1 VSSVISGYAPDGR
14 ADRAEGKQMPN
25 TLFNVPHRRGLR
37 QAFFARPALPR
48 DPVSSKADAGGPR
61 QVFFVCPARS
71 LFPAARLRRAATL
84 VFLAALALWA
94 GIVPAG
100 AEPVRVVYGFD
111 REFAPF
117 TYEEEGGKPA
127 GFEIE
132 LVDAVFR
139 GTEAEVF
146 HRPMPWSRIGL
157 ELGNGGI
164 NLTTGMVRTEQ
175 RAKLYLFSEIS
186 LFRLQIRLF
195 TKLYNRRP
203 SIDLLRGQTVAVE
216 QGSYPD
222 TLLEQYGGFN
232 IKEFKSRAEAVR
244 ALHND
249 EVQAYCGPVQ
259 NTYFLINK
267 QRYGAITTI
276 GTPLGITEMR
286 AAFNRSRGDI
296 QSLFDEGL
304 RRVVASGEYDRLY
317 RKWFVRE
324 LNDREKDL
332 LLRAATAAAV
342 PAYAPYGRKGS
353 GAAVL
358 TASGKVYAACNMEN
372 ADPLLNLSALRGAVA
387 KAVSDGEFELCAALL
402 TDTSGTPLKFSP
414 EDLQVL
420 SEFGRG
426 VLILTGKAQGG
437 LESVMLSRLLP
448 NPVYRDVEGTRPDAA
463 ETH

>member
-1 VSSVISGYAPDGR
+1 
-14 ADRAEGKQMPN
+14 M
-25 TLFNVPHRRGLR
+25 
-37 QAFFARPALPR
+37 
-48 DPVSSKADAGGPR
+48 
-61 QVFFVCPARS
+61 
-71 LFPAARLRRAATL
+71 
-84 VFLAALALWA
+84 
-94 GIVPAG
+94 
-100 AEPVRVVYGFD
+100 RVVYGFD

-146 HRPMPWSRIGL
+146 HRPMQWSRIGL

-175 RAKLYLFSEIS
+175 RAKLYLFSEQP

-203 SIDLLRGQTVAVE
+203 SIDLLRGQEVAVE

-232 IKEFKSRAEAVR
+232 IKKFKSRAAAVR

-249 EVQAYCGPVQ
+249 ETQAYCGPVQ

-296 QSLFDEGL
+296 KSLFDEGL

-324 LNDREKDL
+324 LNDREKEL
-332 LLRAATAAAV
+332 MLRAAISAAV
-342 PAYAPYGRKGS
+342 PAYVPYGRKGS

-372 ADPLLNLSALRGAVA
+372 ADPRLNLSALRGAVA
-387 KAVSDGEFELCAALL
+387 KAVSDGEFELRAALL
-402 TDTSGTPLKFSP
+402 TDPSGTPLKFSP

-448 NPVYRDVEGTRPDAA
+448 NPVYRDVEGVRPVAA
-463 ETH
+463 EKH

>member
-1 VSSVISGYAPDGR
+1 MFRRRVAAGTER
-14 ADRAEGKQMPN
+14 KQMPDI
-25 TLFNVPHRRGLR
+25 LFTIAHSRGLR
-37 QAFFARPALPR
+37 QAFPVRPERP
-48 DPVSSKADAGGPR
+48 S
-61 QVFFVCPARS
+61 RS
-71 LFPAARLRRAATL
+71 ASRPRRAA
-84 VFLAALALWA
+84 VFIFLALFVLWVGA
-94 GIVPAG
+94 APSG

-117 TYEEEGGKPA
+117 TYEEAGGKPA

-132 LVDAVFR
+132 LVEAVFQ
-139 GTEAEVF
+139 GTEAELF

-175 RAKLYLFSEIS
+175 RSRQYLFSDLP

-203 SIDLLRGQTVAVE
+203 SIDMLRGQEVSVA
-216 QGSYPD
+216 QSSYSD
-222 TLLEQYGGFN
+222 ALLERYGGFN
-232 IKEFKSRAEAVR
+232 IKKFKSRAEAVR
-244 ALHND
+244 ALNND

-259 NTYFLINK
+259 NTYYLINK
-267 QRYGAITTI
+267 RRYGAITTV

-286 AAFNRSRGDI
+286 AAFNRERGDI
-296 QSLFDEGL
+296 QNMFDAGL
-304 RRVVASGEYDRLY
+304 RRIVASGEYDRLY

-324 LNDREKDL
+324 LNEQEKSL
-332 LLRAATAAAV
+332 MLSAATAAAV
-342 PAYAPYGRKGS
+342 PSYVPYGREGS

-358 TASGKVYAACNMEN
+358 TASGKVYAACSMEN

-387 KAVSDGEFELCAALL
+387 RAVSDGEFELRAALL
-402 TDTSGTPLKFSP
+402 TDAAGKPLGLSP

-426 VLILTGKAQGG
+426 VLILAGNDKGG
-437 LESVMLSRLLP
+437 FDSVMLAQLLP
-448 NPVYRDVEGTRPDAA
+448 NPVRRDVVNSPPPVPR
-463 ETH
+463 

>member
-1 VSSVISGYAPDGR
+1 MR
-14 ADRAEGKQMPN
+14 
-25 TLFNVPHRRGLR
+25 
-37 QAFFARPALPR
+37 FA
-48 DPVSSKADAGGPR
+48 
-61 QVFFVCPARS
+61 CPAR
-71 LFPAARLRRAATL
+71 FPFSAAGLLRAA
-84 VFLAALALWA
+84 VFAFLAALALWTGA
-94 GIVPAG
+94 VPAD

-132 LVDAVFR
+132 LVDAVFQ
-139 GTEAEVF
+139 GTGAQVF
-146 HRPMPWSRIGL
+146 HRPMPWSRVGL

-175 RAKLYLFSEIS
+175 RARLYLFSEYP

-203 SIDLLRGQTVAVE
+203 SVDLLRGQSVSVQ
-216 QGSYPD
+216 QGSYSD

-232 IKEFKSRAEAVR
+232 IKKFKSRAEAVR
-244 ALHND
+244 ALHSD

-267 QRYGAITTI
+267 QRYGAITTM

-332 LLRAATAAAV
+332 MLRAATSAAV
-342 PAYAPYGRKGS
+342 PAYVPYGRKGS

-358 TASGKVYAACNMEN
+358 TASGKVYTACNMEN
-372 ADPLLNLSALRGAVA
+372 ADPLLHLSALRGAVA
-387 KAVSDGEFELCAALL
+387 KAVSDGEFELRAALL
-402 TDTSGTPLKFSP
+402 TDPSGTPLTFSP

-426 VLILTGKAQGG
+426 VLILRGKAKDG
-437 LESVMLSRLLP
+437 LESVMLSQLLP
-448 NPVYRDVEGTRPDAA
+448 NPVRRDVEGMQSHAE

>member
-1 VSSVISGYAPDGR
+1 LPRESAQNK
-14 ADRAEGKQMPN
+14 AAA
-25 TLFNVPHRRGLR
+25 RGFGHKL
-37 QAFFARPALPR
+37 FARPARTPFSAT
-48 DPVSSKADAGGPR
+48 V
-61 QVFFVCPARS
+61 
-71 LFPAARLRRAATL
+71 LRRAAAL
-84 VFLAALALWA
+84 AFLAALALW
-94 GIVPAG
+94 IVTVPAE

-132 LVDAVFR
+132 LVSAVFH
-139 GTEAEVF
+139 GTGAEVF

-175 RAKLYLFSEIS
+175 RAKLYLFSEHP

-203 SIDLLRGQTVAVE
+203 SIDLLRGQAVAVE

-222 TLLEQYGGFN
+222 TLLEQYDGFN
-232 IKEFKSRAEAVR
+232 IKKFKSRAEAVR

-267 QRYGAITTI
+267 QRYGAITTV

-296 QSLFDEGL
+296 QNLFDEGM
-304 RRVVASGEYDRLY
+304 RRVVTSGEYDRLY

-332 LLRAATAAAV
+332 MLRAATDAAV
-342 PAYAPYGRKGS
+342 PAYVPYGHKGS

-358 TASGKVYAACNMEN
+358 TASGKVYAACNVEN

-387 KAVSDGEFELCAALL
+387 KAVSDGEFELRAALL
-402 TDTSGTPLKFSP
+402 TDPSGTPLKFAP

-426 VLILTGKAQGG
+426 VLILTGKGQGG
-437 LESVMLSRLLP
+437 LEIVMLSRLLP
-448 NPVYRDVEGTRPDAA
+448 NPVYRDVEGMQSDVAG
-463 ETH
+463 TH

>member
-1 VSSVISGYAPDGR
+1 
-14 ADRAEGKQMPN
+14 
-25 TLFNVPHRRGLR
+25 
-37 QAFFARPALPR
+37 
-48 DPVSSKADAGGPR
+48 
-61 QVFFVCPARS
+61 
-71 LFPAARLRRAATL
+71 
-84 VFLAALALWA
+84 
-94 GIVPAG
+94 
-100 AEPVRVVYGFD
+100 VVYGFD

-117 TYEEEGGKPA
+117 TYEEDGGKPA

-139 GTEAEVF
+139 GTKAEVF

-175 RAKLYLFSEIS
+175 RAKLYLFSEQE

-203 SIDLLRGQTVAVE
+203 SIDQLRGQAVAVE

-232 IKEFKSRAEAVR
+232 IKKFKSRAEAVR

-296 QSLFDEGL
+296 RSLFDEGL
-304 RRVVASGEYDRLY
+304 RQVVASGEYDRLY

-332 LLRAATAAAV
+332 MLRAATAAAV

-358 TASGKVYAACNMEN
+358 TASGKVYAACNVEN

-387 KAVSDGEFELCAALL
+387 KAVSDGEFELRAALL
-402 TDTSGTPLKFSP
+402 TDPSGAPLKFSP

-426 VLILTGKAQGG
+426 VLILTGKAKGG
-437 LESVMLSRLLP
+437 FESVMLSRLLP
-448 NPVYRDVEGTRPDAA
+448 NPVRRDVEGTRSGAA

>member
-1 VSSVISGYAPDGR
+1 
-14 ADRAEGKQMPN
+14 MPSIFTAIAHN
-25 TLFNVPHRRGLR
+25 LGCSQARLAGPASLR
-37 QAFFARPALPR
+37 
-48 DPVSSKADAGGPR
+48 PVAG
-61 QVFFVCPARS
+61 
-71 LFPAARLRRAATL
+71 LRRAAAL
-84 VFLAALALWA
+84 VLLAAFALWTGA
-94 GIVPAG
+94 VSAG

-132 LVDAVFR
+132 LVDAVFD

-175 RAKLYLFSEIS
+175 RSALYLFSEHP

-203 SIDLLRGQTVAVE
+203 SIDLLRGQTVSVE
-216 QGSYPD
+216 RASYPD

-232 IKEFKSRAEAVR
+232 IKKFKSRAEALR
-244 ALHND
+244 ALYSD
-249 EVQAYCGPVQ
+249 EVQAYCGPVP

-267 QRYGAITTI
+267 QNYGAMTTI

-296 QSLFDEGL
+296 QRLFDAGL

-324 LNDREKDL
+324 LNDQEKDL
-332 LLRAATAAAV
+332 MLRAATAAAV
-342 PAYAPYGRKGS
+342 PAYVPYGRKGT

-358 TASGKVYAACNMEN
+358 TASGKVYTACTVEN
-372 ADPLLNLSALRGAVA
+372 ADPILNLSALRGAVA
-387 KAVSDGEFELCAALL
+387 RAVSDGEFELRAALL
-402 TDTSGTPLKFSP
+402 TDPSGTPLRLSP

-426 VLILTGKAQGG
+426 VLVLTGKEKGG
-437 LESVMLSRLLP
+437 FESVMLSRLLP
-448 NPVYRDVEGTRPDAA
+448 NPVRRDVEGTRQHAA